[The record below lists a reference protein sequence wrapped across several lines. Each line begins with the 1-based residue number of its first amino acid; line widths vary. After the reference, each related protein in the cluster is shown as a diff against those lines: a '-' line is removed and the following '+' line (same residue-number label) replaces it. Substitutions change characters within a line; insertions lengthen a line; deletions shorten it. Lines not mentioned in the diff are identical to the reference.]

1 MCYPIILEVIKRC
14 HIDKNISVIFALS
27 SFFYVLKIKDQGTFC
42 FLVCKLVHVCLF
54 TLFNYESF
62 KFIPSHIFL
71 NYKSIWS
78 DKKVLIIGNCQ
89 WRVQVTYRG
98 QWYNLPPLDFV
109 IFGHMMFQKDILN
122 WYIFWYCNTCTIGR
136 VIHLPPMKKF
146 STCIVKSQCKCW
158 YEINVIHNWIFLC
171 QLKNWGVGCVDK

>member
-1 MCYPIILEVIKRC
+1 MWFSNCLMCYRIILEMIKRC
-14 HIDKNISVIFALS
+14 HINKNISVIFALS

-42 FLVCKLVHVCLF
+42 CLVCKLVHVCLF
-54 TLFNYESF
+54 TLFNYESC

-98 QWYNLPPLDFV
+98 QRYNLPPLDFV

-122 WYIFWYCNTCTIGR
+122 WYIFWYCNTCTIGTNC
-136 VIHLPPMKKF
+136 IQSYSS
-146 STCIVKSQCKCW
+146 STNEKVFYMHCKIAMQMLIW
-158 YEINVIHNWIFLC
+158 
-171 QLKNWGVGCVDK
+171 DKCNT